1 MFKDYSTFESL
12 NNYYSKS
19 ETIIV
24 SNSKRA
30 MFEILT
36 AICILNPDF
45 LTQILDGGYKQRYTM
60 DTKSFMTD
68 VKNIILNNN
77 TKFKIG
83 IWNKAEDKWETDK
96 EISKIHYVFN
106 DQTEFDVEKNWN
118 VLVKADKLA
127 NSIRTAL
134 DIEDSKLK
142 KVYWTG
148 LDVFSEGC
156 ENVVV
161 ETKDEQFQICLKN
174 IFGTGFTKN
183 ANDVL
188 SDLFEADIDIY
199 SEDYE
204 DNWNILT
211 NKWLN
216 IVYEHSNL
224 DFQKYIL
231 EWLHTSHID
240 NYTYEDYM
248 KLKHPGKH
256 NQKLGKHIPEFNKNI
271 THLRDLLKEIYD
283 NRQEIMED
291 VAAFDTKW
299 ANAKDEFLNSRVL
312 EHLFIEQLKTMGND
326 GLYYM
331 IDGVRY
337 KTSTGSFKNNI
348 IQFLLDKILCTGGKE
363 TYFFSENGKNW
374 TFIPSS
380 KVILED
386 DNVQALYRYHADLGD
401 DNTDFEL
408 DVWIGRSEEN
418 KVQKMLLGKMH
429 FNWFGEMANKLKCKL
444 SFDYDI
450 KEV

>member
-36 AICILNPDF
+36 GICILNPDF
-45 LTQILDGGYKQRYTM
+45 LTGILEGGYKQRYTM
-60 DTKSFMTD
+60 DTKSFMID

-83 IWNKAEDKWETDK
+83 LWNKAEEKWEKDE

-106 DQTEFDVEKNWN
+106 DETEFDVEKNWN

-127 NSIRTAL
+127 GSIRKAL
-134 DIEDSKLK
+134 DIDDSNLK
-142 KVYWTG
+142 NVYWTG
-148 LDVFSEGC
+148 LDVFSLSC

-161 ETKDEQFQICLKN
+161 ETKDEQLQICIKN
-174 IFGTGFTKN
+174 IFGTTFTKT
-183 ANDVL
+183 ADDVL
-188 SDLFEADIDIY
+188 SDLFEKDIDLY
-199 SEDYE
+199 SEEYE
-204 DNWNILT
+204 KQWNILT

-216 IVYEHSNL
+216 LVFDHSKL

-240 NYTYEDYM
+240 QYTYDEYM
-248 KLKHPGKH
+248 KLKHPGKQ

-271 THLRDLLKEIYD
+271 KFLRDLLKKIYK
-283 NRQEIMED
+283 NREETMEN
-291 VAAFDTKW
+291 VQSFDEKW
-299 ANAKDEFLNSRVL
+299 NEAKDEFLNSRIL
-312 EHLFIEQLKTMGND
+312 EHLFIEQLKSMGND

-337 KTSTGSFKNNI
+337 KTSTGEFKNNI
-348 IQFLLDKILCTGGKE
+348 IQFLLDRILCTAGKE
-363 TYFFSENGKNW
+363 IYFFSDNAKNW

-380 KVILED
+380 KVLLED
-386 DNVQALYRYHADLGD
+386 ENVQALYRYHSELGD
-401 DNTDFEL
+401 EDVEFEL
-408 DVWIGRSEEN
+408 DIWIGKSEEE
-418 KVQKMLLGKMH
+418 KVQKMLLGKMC
-429 FNWFGEMANKLKCKL
+429 FDWFGEMSNKLKCKL

>member
-1 MFKDYSTFESL
+1 
-12 NNYYSKS
+12 
-19 ETIIV
+19 V

-36 AICILNPDF
+36 SICILNPDF
-45 LTQILDGGYKQRYTM
+45 LTGILDGGYKQRYTM

-83 IWNKAEDKWETDK
+83 SWNKAENKWETDK

-118 VLVKADKLA
+118 ILVKADKL
-127 NSIRTAL
+127 STVIRQEL
-134 DIEDSKLK
+134 NIEDSSLK

-156 ENVVV
+156 ENIVI
-161 ETKDEQFQICLKN
+161 ETNDDQKQICIKN
-174 IFGTGFTKN
+174 IFGTSFTKP

-188 SDLFEADIDIY
+188 TDLFEVEIDIY
-199 SEDYE
+199 NEEYSEI
-204 DNWNILT
+204 WNIIAT
-211 NKWLN
+211 KWINL
-216 IVYEHSNL
+216 IYEYSNL
-224 DFQKYIL
+224 DYQKYLL
-231 EWLHTSHID
+231 EWLDTMDISTIEYD
-240 NYTYEDYM
+240 EYM
-248 KLKHPGKH
+248 KLRHPGKH

-271 THLRDLLKEIYD
+271 IHLRDLCKEIYD
-283 NRQEIMED
+283 NKETTMENSTE
-291 VAAFDTKW
+291 FDSKW
-299 ANAKDEFLNSRVL
+299 NDIKDEFLNSRIL
-312 EHLFIEQLKTMGND
+312 EHLFINQLKTIGND

-337 KTSTGSFKNNI
+337 KTSTGAFKNNI
-348 IQFLLDKILCTGGKE
+348 ISFLLDKILNTGGKDI
-363 TYFFSENGKNW
+363 YFFSDNGKSW

-380 KVILED
+380 TVILED
-386 DNVQALYRYHADLGD
+386 ENVQALYRYHADLGD
-401 DNTDFEL
+401 DVTDFEL
-408 DVWIGRSEEN
+408 DIWIGRNEEN
-418 KVQKMLLGKMH
+418 KVQKMLLGQMY
-429 FNWFGEMANKLKCKL
+429 FNWFGEMSNKLKCKL

>member
-1 MFKDYSTFESL
+1 MFKDYSVFETL

-19 ETIIV
+19 ENIIV

-36 AICILNPDF
+36 AICILNPEF
-45 LTQILDGGYKQRYTM
+45 LTGILEGGYKQRYTM
-60 DTKSFMTD
+60 DTTSFMTD

-83 IWNKAEDKWETDK
+83 IWNNAEDKWETDK

-118 VLVKADKLA
+118 ILVKSDKLA
-127 NSIRTAL
+127 HTIREEL
-134 DIEDSKLK
+134 GIEDSNLK

-156 ENVVV
+156 ENIVI
-161 ETKDEQFQICLKN
+161 ETKDDQKQICLKN
-174 IFGTGFTKN
+174 IFGTSFTKT
-183 ANDVL
+183 ANEVL
-188 SDLFEADIDIY
+188 SDLFDKEIDLY
-199 SEDYE
+199 SEDYSE
-204 DNWNILT
+204 LWDIVAT
-211 NKWLN
+211 KWLN
-216 IVYEHSNL
+216 LVYEHSKVE
-224 DFQKYIL
+224 FQKYVL
-231 EWLHTSHID
+231 EWLDTMDIGTISYD
-240 NYTYEDYM
+240 DYM

-271 THLRDLLKEIYD
+271 VFLRDLCKEIYD
-283 NRQEIMED
+283 NRLDCMED

-299 ANAKDEFLNSRVL
+299 ANVKDEFLNSRIL
-312 EHLFIEQLKTMGND
+312 EHMFIEQLKAIGND

-337 KTSTGSFKNNI
+337 KTSTGEFKNNI
-348 IQFLLDKILCTGGKE
+348 IQFLLDKILDTGGKE
-363 TYFFSENGKNW
+363 IYFFSESGKDW

-386 DNVQALYRYHADLGD
+386 ENVQALYRYHADLGD
-401 DNTDFEL
+401 DNTEFEL
-408 DVWIGRSEEN
+408 DIWVGRSEEN

-444 SFDYDI
+444 SFDYNI